1 MNDEVFMDPVCI
13 DDVLGFTLLWEGG
26 FSDNKNDP
34 GGKTMNGVT
43 QKTYDSYRA
52 SIKQPARTV
61 LLLTEQERD
70 TIYKQMYWDPCM
82 CSEMSYPL
90 ALVVFDCAVNCGVR
104 QSIRFL
110 QRALK
115 CADDG
120 IVGTETMRLV
130 RAVSDQRSLAIELI
144 QMREQFYHNLVKTKP
159 TMNVFLSGW
168 LNRTS
173 ALKKSI

>member
-1 MNDEVFMDPVCI
+1 MDPVCI

-61 LLLTEQERD
+61 LLLTEHERTD
-70 TIYKQMYWDPCM
+70 IYTSMYWDPCM

-90 ALVVFDCAVNCGVR
+90 ALVVFDCAVNCGVK

-120 IVGTETMRLV
+120 ICGPNTLDLV
-130 RAVSDQRSLAIELI
+130 RKHPDQRMLSIDLI
-144 QMREQFYHNLVKTKP
+144 GMREQFYKDLIARKP
-159 TMNVFLSGW
+159 SMKVFEKGW
-168 LNRTS
+168 FNRTA